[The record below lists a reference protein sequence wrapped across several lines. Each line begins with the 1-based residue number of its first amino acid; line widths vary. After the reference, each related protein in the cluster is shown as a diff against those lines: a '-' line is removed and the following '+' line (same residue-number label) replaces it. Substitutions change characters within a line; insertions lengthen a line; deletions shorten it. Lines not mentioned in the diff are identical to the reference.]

1 MRICVLFFIVM
12 SIVFAGE
19 KISDQDGR
27 YEYSQLGDARKDQ
40 FMVDTQTGKTWV
52 TYYTDDNI
60 AILVPVYYYGGG
72 LKPDAAGVKE
82 TNGRYKMGQISQARA
97 DQFMLDTK
105 TGRMWNVVEDKNEN
119 YTLRP
124 VFYKDGGFL
133 PN

>member
-72 LKPDAAGVKE
+72 GAKAGCR
-82 TNGRYKMGQISQARA
+82 GRKRDQWQI
-97 DQFMLDTK
+97 
-105 TGRMWNVVEDKNEN
+105 
-119 YTLRP
+119 
-124 VFYKDGGFL
+124 
-133 PN
+133 